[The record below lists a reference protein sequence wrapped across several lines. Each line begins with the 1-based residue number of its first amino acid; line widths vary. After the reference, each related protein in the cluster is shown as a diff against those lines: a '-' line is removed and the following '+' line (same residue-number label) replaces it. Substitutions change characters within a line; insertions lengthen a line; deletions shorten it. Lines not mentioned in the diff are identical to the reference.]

1 MIEKFTNWLKKNSIT
16 EVECLV
22 PDLGGIARGKILPS
36 NKFIKGLKDDS
47 HRLPQSIFIQTI
59 SGGYATEDDGGLPPE
74 VYNPTD
80 IDVILRP
87 DFNTIR
93 VIPWYKDPTAQVI
106 CDAVNL
112 NGSAVL
118 NSSRHVL
125 RKILKMYD
133 DLGYYPIV
141 SPEVEFYLVK
151 PNPDADYPLEVPT
164 GQSGRQ
170 ETGKQAFGIDAVNEF
185 DNLFEDVYN
194 YCEEQKIEIDTIN
207 HESGS
212 AQMEINFQHGDPLDL
227 ADQVF
232 LFKRTLRQSAI
243 KHKLYATFMAKPM
256 ENQPGSSLH
265 LHQSLHNKKNGKNIF
280 FNKKNILSNLMK
292 NYIGG
297 LQEYTPKLMPIHAP
311 NVNSYRRLFA
321 TWDAPR
327 NTKWGIG
334 NRSCG
339 FRIPSNEEKGMR
351 IENRISGSDTN
362 PYLIIAANL
371 AAGYLGIKYKIKPTQ
386 ETKKSVFDDK
396 KSSLP
401 KNMEEAI
408 LLFEKD
414 EDLAEVF
421 SQKFIRTI
429 AAIRRVEYQAYLKVI
444 SSWEREYLLLNV

>member
-112 NGSAVL
+112 NGSAVM

-339 FRIPSNEEKGMR
+339 FRIPSNEEKSMR

-371 AAGYLGIKYKIKPTQ
+371 AAGYLGIKNKIKPSQ

-414 EDLAEVF
+414 EDLADVF

>member
-1 MIEKFTNWLKKNSIT
+1 MTENFKTWINENSIT

-36 NKFIKGLKDDS
+36 NKFLEGMENDS
-47 HRLPQSIFIQTI
+47 HRLPQSVFIQTI
-59 SGGYATEDDGGLPPE
+59 SGGYANEEEDLPND

-93 VIPWYKDPTAQVI
+93 NVPWYEDPTAQVI

-112 NGSAVL
+112 NGTTVI
-118 NSSRHVL
+118 NSSRAVL
-125 RKILKMYD
+125 KKIIKHFNE
-133 DLGYYPIV
+133 LGYQPVV

-151 PNPDADYPLEVPT
+151 PNPDSDYPLEVPI
-164 GQSGRQ
+164 GQSGR
-170 ETGKQAFGIDAVNEF
+170 EEKGKQAFGIDAVNEF

-194 YCEEQKIEIDTIN
+194 FCEQQNIEIDTIN

-212 AQMEINFQHGDPLDL
+212 AQMEINFQHGDPLEL

-232 LFKRTLRQSAI
+232 LFKRTLRQAAI
-243 KHKLYATFMAKPM
+243 KHKLYATFMAKPI

-265 LHQSLHNKKNGKNIF
+265 LHQSLINLKNKKNVF
-280 FNKKNILSNLMK
+280 FNKKNTISNIMK

-297 LQEYTPKLMPIHAP
+297 LQEFTPKLMPIHAP
-311 NVNSYRRLFA
+311 NINSYRRLFA

-327 NTKWGIG
+327 NTNWGIG

-339 FRIPSNEEKGMR
+339 FRIPSNEEYSMR

-362 PYLIIAANL
+362 PYLVIAANL
-371 AAGYLGIKYKIKPTQ
+371 AAGYLGIKNKIKPSA
-386 ETKKSVFDDK
+386 ETKKSVFGQK
-396 KSSLP
+396 QSSLP
-401 KNMEEAI
+401 TTMEEAI
-408 LLFEKD
+408 SLFEKD
-414 EDLAEVF
+414 EQINEVF
-421 SQKFIRTI
+421 NQKFVRTI
-429 AAIRRVEYQAYLKVI
+429 AAIRKVENQAYLKVI
-444 SSWEREYLLLNV
+444 SSWEREFLLLNV